1 MGRGCGRDAAGYG
14 RDDEAARGRTA
25 VEGAVNALAP
35 PVSAGR
41 TQAPVDSGRALF
53 WRLILIYL
61 SATTVAVALTL
72 LLGLLG
78 LEFTARQWVAIW
90 MAAPFATVFFT
101 SIDAY
106 VIRRHLAPLIP
117 VLAALDR
124 GQRPDDAALGAALVR
139 ALNLPQY
146 SAVRVTVLHGPM
158 ATVSLVGVTYIVNTF
173 FNAGIALWQLVAL
186 GAMILL
192 FASPAHAI
200 FEFFAVSRT
209 IEPIVE
215 RLSRALDGPIPAD
228 QQAKL
233 ISVPL
238 RNKLLYLAIFVSSL
252 PLIFSAVS
260 FLYKFDRMVSAH
272 GFVVPAAEMTAL
284 YVWGAGVVGVCIFG
298 AVSMAVLTAREVSR
312 SAARLIEA
320 MRRVESGQLDDAKL
334 EVLSTDEYADLN
346 RGFGLML
353 TSLLE
358 EQQIL
363 EVTQNLAGELLLEV
377 LIARIMAATTQLLG
391 AERASL
397 FIYDDKTDELFTLYA
412 DGLETRQIR
421 LPTTSGIAGAVFT
434 SGKTENIADPYAD
447 TRFNQAVDRRTGFT
461 TRSILCVPIT
471 NKAGARM
478 GVTQALNKRGGAFTA
493 KDEARLK
500 AFAAQ
505 VAVSLENA
513 KLFDDVLNM
522 KNYNE
527 SILKSTSNG
536 IVTADAKGRIV
547 TANEA
552 AEGLLGLSR
561 EVLIGSLAGE
571 LFSGSNR
578 WIAESLANT
587 QATGETDL
595 AIDAEVARGDGGVT
609 TVNLTAT
616 PLIDVNEARIGSM
629 MVLEDVTE
637 EKRVRATMSRYMSK
651 EIADQLLSAGELELG
666 GKEQKVTVMFS
677 DIRGFTSLSEALGPR
692 ETVSLL
698 NDYFTEMVDVI
709 FKNGGILDKYMGDG
723 IMALFGAPFV
733 SQNDADNA
741 LAAADEMMGCL
752 AELNARRAAAGQTK
766 LDIGIGFSTGPTVVG
781 NIGSAR
787 RMEYT
792 VIGDTVNLASR
803 LEGATKQ
810 YGAKIILSEMTVRD
824 LRRPATLRELD
835 LIRVKGKDRPV
846 AVYESLGH
854 RAHEPELKTLLE
866 LHAAGVAAYRAR
878 DWNLAHRSFDEVLK
892 LYPTDGPSAVYCQR
906 CTLLSAT
913 PPADG
918 WDGVWNLTEK

>member
-1 MGRGCGRDAAGYG
+1 
-14 RDDEAARGRTA
+14 
-25 VEGAVNALAP
+25 
-35 PVSAGR
+35 
-41 TQAPVDSGRALF
+41 VDSGRALF

-61 SATTVAVALTL
+61 SATTVAVSLTL

-78 LEFTARQWVAIW
+78 LEFTTRQWVIIW
-90 MAAPFATVFFT
+90 MSAPFATAFFA
-101 SIDAY
+101 SIDGF
-106 VIRRHLAPLIP
+106 VIHRHLAPLAP
-117 VLAALDR
+117 VLTALDR
-124 GQRPDDAALGAALVR
+124 GERPDDAAIGAALVR

-158 ATVSLVGVTYIVNTF
+158 ATLSLVGVTYAGNTF
-173 FNAGIALWQLVAL
+173 FHAGIATWQLVAL
-186 GAMILL
+186 GTMILL
-192 FASPAHAI
+192 FASPSHAI

-215 RLSRALDGPIPAD
+215 RLSRVLGGPIPVA

-238 RNKLLYLAIFVSSL
+238 RNKLLYLAIFVCSL

-260 FLYKFDRMVSAH
+260 FLYKFDRMVTAH
-272 GFVVPAAEMTAL
+272 GYVVPRAETTSL
-284 YVWGAGVVGVCIFG
+284 YIWGAGVVGVCIFG
-298 AVSMAVLTAREVSR
+298 AIAMAVLTAGEVSR

-334 EVLSTDEYADLN
+334 EILTTDEYADLN

-377 LIARIMAATTQLLG
+377 LIGRIMAATTQLLG

-412 DGLETRQIR
+412 DGLDMRQIR
-421 LPTTSGIAGAVFT
+421 MPATSGIAGAVFT
-434 SGKTENIADPYAD
+434 SGLTENIADPYAD
-447 TRFNQAVDRRTGFT
+447 PRFNHEIDRRTGFT
-461 TRSILCVPIT
+461 TRSIICVPIT
-471 NKAGARM
+471 NKAGARV
-478 GVTQALNKRGGAFTA
+478 GVTQALNKRDGAFTA
-493 KDEARLK
+493 KDESRLK

-536 IVTADAKGRIV
+536 IVTADAEGRIV

-561 EVLIGSLAGE
+561 EVLIGSRATE
-571 LFSGSNR
+571 LFSGSNH
-578 WIAESLANT
+578 WIADSLANA
-587 QATGETDL
+587 QATGDTDL

-637 EKRVRATMSRYMSK
+637 EKRVRSTMSRYMSK

-677 DIRGFTSLSEALGPR
+677 DIRSFTSLSEALGPR

-741 LAAADEMMGCL
+741 LAAADEMMGRL
-752 AELNARRAAAGQTK
+752 AELNARRIAAGQAK

-781 NIGSAR
+781 NIGSVR

-854 RAHEPELKTLLE
+854 RAHEPELATLLE
-866 LHAAGVAAYRAR
+866 LHATGVAAYRAR
-878 DWNLAHRSFDEVLK
+878 DWTSAHRAFDEALK

-906 CTLLSAT
+906 CTLMSAT